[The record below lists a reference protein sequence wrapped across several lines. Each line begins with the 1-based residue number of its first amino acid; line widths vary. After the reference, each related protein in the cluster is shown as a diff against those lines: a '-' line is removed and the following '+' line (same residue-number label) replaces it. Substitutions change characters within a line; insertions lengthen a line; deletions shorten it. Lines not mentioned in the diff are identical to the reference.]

1 MSVQWCVVDHNGCH
15 EFGDAALVK
24 LEMALQSNTPRVA
37 LDASEIGYDLDLDL
51 EQMTCLQNPN
61 VHLHRR
67 QSPHLDDK
75 WCIYSDP
82 YDAEGAW
89 HELHHESSADL
100 LSIAQDAGFST
111 MTYEYDG
118 YHYRVDL
125 KKMRVRRSGSDGR
138 DEKYIL
144 RVQPPL
150 EVQDDDDSTTPLCPI
165 SQMPLVEPV
174 VAADG
179 HTYEK
184 RQLQRWLAK
193 KCTSPMTNEPMVPW
207 MARNFALE
215 TLVNKKRAA
224 DDAPTSEKKR
234 PRAAPGASAPC
245 VDSDEGEIVG
255 E

>member
-1 MSVQWCVVDHNGCH
+1 MKKAQCD
-15 EFGDAALVK
+15 
-24 LEMALQSNTPRVA
+24 
-37 LDASEIGYDLDLDL
+37 
-51 EQMTCLQNPN
+51 

-75 WCIYSDP
+75 WCIFMDP

-89 HELHHESSADL
+89 HELHHESAADL

-118 YHYRVDL
+118 YHYQVDL

-144 RVQPPL
+144 RVHRATAARGARRRRQHDAALPDL
-150 EVQDDDDSTTPLCPI
+150 ADAAV
-165 SQMPLVEPV
+165 VEPV
-174 VAADG
+174 VAAPADG

-215 TLVNKKRAA
+215 TMLETLVNKKRAGCCGRRPRIGQE
-224 DDAPTSEKKR
+224 APTCRR
-234 PRAAPGASAPC
+234 PVARHPVPTAMRRTL
-245 VDSDEGEIVG
+245 
-255 E
+255 

>member
-1 MSVQWCVVDHNGCH
+1 
-15 EFGDAALVK
+15 
-24 LEMALQSNTPRVA
+24 
-37 LDASEIGYDLDLDL
+37 
-51 EQMTCLQNPN
+51 
-61 VHLHRR
+61 
-67 QSPHLDDK
+67 
-75 WCIYSDP
+75 
-82 YDAEGAW
+82 
-89 HELHHESSADL
+89 
-100 LSIAQDAGFST
+100 

-150 EVQDDDDSTTPLCPI
+150 EVQDDDDCTTPRCPI

-207 MARNFALE
+207 TTRNFALE
-215 TLVNKKRAA
+215 TLVKKRGAA
-224 DDAPTSEKKR
+224 DDAPVSDKKR
-234 PRAAPGASAPC
+234 PRAAPGGLAPS
-245 VDSDEGEIVG
+245 VDSDEEEIVG